1 MNPPSSFI
9 RCHEDDPVVVA
20 VQDVPSGAPV
30 IDNILALEPI
40 QRGHKVAISA
50 IGKGEY
56 VTKYGQPIGR
66 ATEDIKPG
74 QHVHTHNL
82 AFESVKGDYSN
93 IEIIE
98 FVEETADPVTFD
110 GIIRASGR
118 VATRNYVGILCS
130 VNCSGHVA
138 QAIAE
143 QFRGADAMAAWPK
156 VDGVAAF
163 SHTTGCGISADG
175 TSAEVLHRTI
185 AGYARHANFAA
196 VLLVGLGCEANQI
209 TGLLEAED
217 LAEGPDLKALII
229 QEAGGTR
236 KAIQAG
242 TEIVREMLDQ
252 ANCVERVAVP
262 AHHLVL
268 GLQCGGSDGFSGIT
282 ANPALGIAADLIVR
296 QGGTAVLSETPE
308 LYGAEH
314 LLLRRVASQAVADKL
329 LARIDW
335 WESYAKVHMENLD
348 NNPSHGNKVGG
359 VTTILEKSLGAVSKS
374 GRSQLRDVYLY
385 AEPIETKGLVLMDSP
400 GFDPVSAT
408 GQIAS
413 GCNIMCFTTG
423 RGSCYGAK
431 PVPCLKLT
439 TNTLL
444 FERMSDD
451 MDMNCGS
458 VLDGDRSLDEMG
470 QLIFAQIIK
479 TASGHKTKSE
489 LLGYGENEF
498 VPWQPGGLY

>member
-1 MNPPSSFI
+1 M
-9 RCHEDDPVVVA
+9 
-20 VQDVPSGAPV
+20 
-30 IDNILALEPI
+30 
-40 QRGHKVAISA
+40 
-50 IGKGEY
+50 
-56 VTKYGQPIGR
+56 
-66 ATEDIKPG
+66 
-74 QHVHTHNL
+74 
-82 AFESVKGDYSN
+82 
-93 IEIIE
+93 
-98 FVEETADPVTFD
+98 
-110 GIIRASGR
+110 
-118 VATRNYVGILCS
+118 
-130 VNCSGHVA
+130 
-138 QAIAE
+138 
-143 QFRGADAMAAWPK
+143 
-156 VDGVAAF
+156 
-163 SHTTGCGISADG
+163 
-175 TSAEVLHRTI
+175 
-185 AGYARHANFAA
+185 
-196 VLLVGLGCEANQI
+196 
-209 TGLLEAED
+209 
-217 LAEGPDLKALII
+217 
-229 QEAGGTR
+229 
-236 KAIQAG
+236 
-242 TEIVREMLDQ
+242 
-252 ANCVERVAVP
+252 
-262 AHHLVL
+262 
-268 GLQCGGSDGFSGIT
+268 
-282 ANPALGIAADLIVR
+282 
-296 QGGTAVLSETPE
+296 
-308 LYGAEH
+308 
-314 LLLRRVASQAVADKL
+314 ADKL
-329 LARIDW
+329 LSRVDW
-335 WESYAKVHMENLD
+335 WESYAKVHLENLN

-458 VLDGDRSLDEMG
+458 VLDGNRSLDEMG

>member
-1 MNPPSSFI
+1 MNLPSHFI
-9 RCHEDDPVVVA
+9 RCHDDDPVVVA

-30 IDNILALEPI
+30 IDNLLTLEPI
-40 QRGHKVAISA
+40 QRGHKVAIAA
-50 IGKGEY
+50 IRKGEF
-56 VTKYGQPIGR
+56 VTKFGQPIGR
-66 ATEDIKPG
+66 ATKDIKPG
-74 QHVHTHNL
+74 QHIHTHNL
-82 AFESVKGDYSN
+82 AFESVKGDYSS
-93 IEIIE
+93 IEIID
-98 FVEETADPVTFD
+98 FVDETADPVTFD

-143 QFRGADAMAAWPK
+143 QFRGADVMAAWPK

-163 SHTTGCGISADG
+163 SHSTGCGISADG
-175 TSAEVLHRTI
+175 TSVEVLHRAI

-217 LAEGPDLKALII
+217 LAEGPDLKTLII
-229 QEAGGTR
+229 QEVGGTR

-242 TEIVREMLDQ
+242 VKIVREMLDQ

-282 ANPALGIAADLIVR
+282 ANPSLGIATDLIVR

-335 WESYAKVHMENLD
+335 WEFYAKVHLENLN

-385 AEPIETKGLVLMDSP
+385 AEPIETNGLVLMDS
-400 GFDPVSAT
+400 
-408 GQIAS
+408 
-413 GCNIMCFTTG
+413 
-423 RGSCYGAK
+423 RGSIRYLQ
-431 PVPCLKLT
+431 P
-439 TNTLL
+439 
-444 FERMSDD
+444 
-451 MDMNCGS
+451 
-458 VLDGDRSLDEMG
+458 DRSLRDV
-470 QLIFAQIIK
+470 
-479 TASGHKTKSE
+479 T
-489 LLGYGENEF
+489 
-498 VPWQPGGLY
+498 